1 VGDVLGRRRGAGGGG
16 LRRRAPVGGRWGPGY
31 AGGRAAAVCQGG
43 HMTRAQLDKRPGDV
57 AAMFDKVAP
66 RYDLL
71 NDVLSLGQD
80 RWWRK
85 VVAKAVGA
93 RPGERVLDLAAGTGT
108 SSVTFTAEGAACVA
122 CDFSLGMLRA
132 GVERLGAQDAR
143 AHPSGPPA
151 EARPPSPSGSGAAG
165 PGSSGLGAA
174 GPGPSG
180 LGAAGPGPS
189 GLGPAGPGS
198 SGPGAAGPGPV
209 RFVAGDA
216 LRLPFGDQ
224 AFDAVTISFG
234 LRNVADP
241 DAALADMFRV
251 TRPGGRLVICE
262 FGHLPSPRLDAI
274 YGRYLMAALPA
285 VARRLSPAGDAYE
298 YLAESIRDWP
308 SREELAQRIGGA
320 GWSAVRWRDLTLG
333 VVTVHTA
340 RRRGG

>member
-1 VGDVLGRRRGAGGGG
+1 
-16 LRRRAPVGGRWGPGY
+16 
-31 AGGRAAAVCQGG
+31 
-43 HMTRAQLDKRPGDV
+43 MTRAQLDKRPGDV

-71 NDVLSLGQD
+71 NDVLSFGQD

-93 RPGERVLDLAAGTGT
+93 RAGERVLDLAAGTGT
-108 SSVTFTAEGAACVA
+108 SSVTFTAAGAACVA

-143 AHPSGPPA
+143 ARPSDPLGRVRP
-151 EARPPSPSGSGAAG
+151 ARPGAAGSGADAG
-165 PGSSGLGAA
+165 GSGPDA
-174 GPGPSG
+174 GG
-180 LGAAGPGPS
+180 
-189 GLGPAGPGS
+189 
-198 SGPGAAGPGPV
+198 SGPGAAESGAGPAQAGPV

-241 DAALADMFRV
+241 DAALAEMFRV

-285 VARRLSPAGDAYE
+285 VARRISPAGDAYE

-340 RRRGG
+340 RRRAG